1 MDLTITIFS
10 THIIHEVNMR
20 EVVLVD
26 FFYKL
31 SDGFFIGFS
40 LGHVL
45 ILQCQG
51 QKVNLRNKIPGKI
64 SCDLNHTPEKIS
76 PLGAPFTLAIRT
88 GLEPVTSTVT
98 G

>member
-1 MDLTITIFS
+1 MDLAITIS
-10 THIIHEVNMR
+10 PHIIHEVNMR
-20 EVVLVD
+20 EVVFVD
-26 FFYKL
+26 ILYEL

-76 PLGAPFTLAIRT
+76 LPRGPIYACDPYGT
-88 GLEPVTSTVT
+88 
-98 G
+98 